1 LTVLCPETPHKLIA
15 AKRLRQD
22 LSDSA
27 TLKLLHFKNDMY
39 KNVPT
44 DLKKIKLDADLY
56 KLHKS
61 GKGNSVFGMDN
72 TSELL
77 DEGFGL
83 YSTLDLK
90 KNIGPFKTQY
100 YRISLTRKGNAT
112 FDIGLE
118 KYNTKRNS
126 ILFGIP
132 GQIFSLH
139 QFSDDFL
146 AYYMLFTE
154 KFINDVILKPN
165 NKQHFPFL
173 SYSALQCF
181 NLDNTTADEIENII
195 FKINNEVKERKTDGS
210 EMIKLY
216 IQQIILLAGRNYG
229 NVLLTNQNTPN
240 AHQSLYSDF
249 LKTVGQHY
257 LTVRK
262 VAAYADMLHVSPD
275 YLNRAIKSC
284 SDKTAHELIDE
295 MLLMQ
300 AKAYLIHSTKTIS
313 EIAYKLEFSD
323 PSYFNRFFK
332 KYCGLTPLEFRNQS

>member
-1 LTVLCPETPHKLIA
+1 
-15 AKRLRQD
+15 
-22 LSDSA
+22 
-27 TLKLLHFKNDMY
+27 MY
-39 KNVPT
+39 KSVLT

-61 GKGNSVFGMDN
+61 GKGNGDFGMDN

-77 DEGFGL
+77 NDGFGL

-90 KNIGPFKTQY
+90 KKIGPVKTQY
-100 YRISLTRKGNAT
+100 FRISLTRKGNAT

-118 KYNTKRNS
+118 EYNTKRNS

-154 KFINDVILKPN
+154 KFISDIILKHN
-165 NKQHFPFL
+165 SKQHFPFL

-181 NLDNTTADEIENII
+181 QLDNITADEIENII
-195 FKINNEVKERKTDGS
+195 FKINNEIKERKTDGC
-210 EMIKLY
+210 EMIKLF
-216 IQQIILLAGRNYG
+216 IHQIILLANRNYG
-229 NVLLTNQNTPN
+229 SILLSNQSTPN
-240 AHQSLYSDF
+240 SHQVLYNDF
-249 LKTVGQHY
+249 LKAVSQY
-257 LTVRK
+257 FLTVRK

-275 YLNRAIKSC
+275 HLNRAIKSC
-284 SDKTAHELIDE
+284 SDRTAHELIDE
-295 MLLMQ
+295 MLLMD
-300 AKAYLIHSTKTIS
+300 AKAYLLHTTQSIS

-323 PSYFNRFFK
+323 PSHFNRFFK